1 MDLIDVILIFVLGAA
16 VGWYWHAHRMFA
28 MLSRNPEP
36 MIDILTRV
44 QRRQQD
50 NDEDEAE
57 LVECSVEWIGDQ
69 CYIWDKS
76 TGDFLGQGPDLESA
90 ITHGRRLRANT
101 EYHIPADLAK
111 KPN

>member
-16 VGWYWHAHRMFA
+16 VGWWWHAHRMFT

-50 NDEDEAE
+50 NDDDQAE

-69 CYIWDKS
+69 CYVWDKS

-101 EYHIPADLAK
+101 EYHIDMDLAK